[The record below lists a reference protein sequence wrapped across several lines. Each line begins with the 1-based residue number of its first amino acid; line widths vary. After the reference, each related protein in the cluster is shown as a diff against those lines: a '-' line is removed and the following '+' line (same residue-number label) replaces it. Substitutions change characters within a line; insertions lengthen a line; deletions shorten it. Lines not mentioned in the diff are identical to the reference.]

1 MELFKVT
8 DKDVEVIVVGIAKDS
23 VRMSAGEADQLA
35 ETRELDLVQVNTK
48 DDTPVLKLCD
58 YSKVVYDAQ
67 KKAKEQ
73 QKKQRKNQQAVK
85 EIKITYGTSEH
96 DLEIKARAIDKFL
109 KEGDKVIMSI
119 LFKGRTAKFVASG
132 IDKINGLASLITSS
146 YTVCQE
152 PKIEGNKVV
161 MIVSAKTK

>member
-8 DKDVEVIVVGIAKDS
+8 NRDAEVIVVGIAEES
-23 VRMSAGEADQLA
+23 IRMSAGDADQLA
-35 ETRELDLVQVNTK
+35 ETKELDLVQVNTNGS
-48 DDTPVLKLCD
+48 TPVLKLCN
-58 YSKVVYDAQ
+58 YSKMVYDAQ

-73 QKKQRKNQQAVK
+73 QKKQRRNQQSVK
-85 EIKITYGTSEH
+85 EVKITYGTSEH

-119 LFKGRTAKFVASG
+119 QFKGRTAKFVNNG
-132 IDKINGLASLITSS
+132 IDKIKSLASLITNS
-146 YTVCQE
+146 YTICQE
-152 PKIEGNKVV
+152 PKVEGNKVI